1 MRKSD
6 NPKLKRRERKCKEN
20 ESRMTDEIQKLKKRD
35 IRKKKSARWSNAMKE
50 KKGNEKQND
59 K

>member
-1 MRKSD
+1 
-6 NPKLKRRERKCKEN
+6 
-20 ESRMTDEIQKLKKRD
+20 MTDEIQKLKKRD

-50 KKGNEKQND
+50 KKGNEKQNG